1 MMLYKN
7 DMLFRILIGLAALL
21 MLCGTAFA
29 EDADDEAPEMEL
41 RWTPDKND
49 KAQIRAH
56 EELKRYWKNEQV
68 RAYIDQA
75 YGYAILPNFFRIAA
89 GFGFNYGS
97 GIVIEQD
104 TLVGRASTWQGTLGF
119 TYGIEYHSQII
130 LFQNQA
136 TMAAWQKG
144 RFEFQGRGSVTLVAV
159 GAASNPGFLPDVA
172 IFSRE
177 KAGLMVEA
185 AAILAKYN
193 YKPLRVGP
201 P

>member
-7 DMLFRILIGLAALL
+7 HLLFQILIGVVALL
-21 MLCGTAFA
+21 MLSGTAFA
-29 EDADDEAPEMEL
+29 EETEDAAPEMEL
-41 RWTPDKND
+41 RWTPDRND
-49 KAQIRAH
+49 KAQVRAY
-56 EELKRYWKNEQV
+56 EELERYWQNEKV
-68 RAYIDQA
+68 RPYIDQA

-130 LFQNQA
+130 LFQNA
-136 TMAAWQKG
+136 ETMAEWQKG
-144 RFEFQGRGSVTLVAV
+144 RFEFQGRGSATLVAIG
-159 GAASNPGFLPDVA
+159 GAVNPGFKPAVA

-193 YKPLRVGP
+193 YKPFK
-201 P
+201 